1 MTELA
6 TPQRLYNLLVQICGS
21 ISMEEAAKALSVRVT
36 TIEGAINIVRRRYL
50 LGSELLIRDQQRIW
64 IKNKLSKKKRLKW
77 ERSRVDA
84 LTAEDISGWT

>member
-6 TPQRLYNLLVQICGS
+6 TPQRLYNLLVQISGS
-21 ISMEEAAKALSVRVT
+21 VSMEEAAKALSVRVT